1 MSFTKIILQEG
12 LRSIAFAI
20 FLCISAYSYGQ
31 DVSGTWEGYLSHVS
45 CMNTRQHLKVRLI
58 LNREGEAY
66 NGKIAYY
73 YLLSNASIS
82 NQQPIFE
89 FPVSTRFEDR
99 SISIDYNAS
108 DELNDRF
115 FSVGYYI
122 LGRYSVMLDYRI
134 ADGTE
139 KLNGMY
145 RGSNGGKG
153 AIMLLRHNDKPL
165 QPVSNSS
172 VIASLRKRQQDRKAI
187 QQNESLQS
195 ETKTLKPV
203 WQQSDSLANLYAEE
217 QRTFQWLKT
226 RTDSVFGIVRVPDT
240 LSNLTIEFFD
250 NAEIDGDSISMFID
264 DVLVL
269 HKKELGSLALPFKL
283 YKPAEG
289 RQLSVRVVAENLGR
303 IPPNTALVQ
312 ITAASGIK
320 RFFMQSDERS
330 NGVIIFNW
338 MADE

>member
-1 MSFTKIILQEG
+1 MRFTKIILQKG
-12 LRSIAFAI
+12 FRSIVFAL
-20 FLCISAYSYGQ
+20 FLFISAYSYGQ

-73 YLLSNASIS
+73 YLLSNTSIS
-82 NQQPIFE
+82 SQEPIFA
-89 FPVSTRFEDR
+89 FPVSTRLEDR
-99 SISIDYNAS
+99 SISINYNAS

-115 FSVGYYI
+115 FSIGYYI
-122 LGRYSVMLDYRI
+122 MGRYSLMLDYKI

-139 KLNGMY
+139 KLDGLY

-153 AIMLLRHNDKPL
+153 VLMLHRQEDMPSE
-165 QPVSNSS
+165 PVSNSS
-172 VIASLRKRQQDRKAI
+172 VIASLRKKQQDRKAI
-187 QQNESLQS
+187 QQNESPQS

-203 WQQSDSLANLYAEE
+203 WQQSDSLASLYAEE
-217 QRTFQWLKT
+217 QKTFQWLKT
-226 RTDSVFGIVRVPDT
+226 RTDSVFGIVRLPDT
-240 LSNLTIEFFD
+240 LSYLTIEFFD

-269 HKKELGSLALPFKL
+269 HKKELSALALPFKL

-289 RQLSVRVVAENLGR
+289 RQLRVRVVAENLGR
-303 IPPNTALVQ
+303 IPPNTAFVQ
-312 ITAASGIK
+312 VTAPSGIK

-330 NGVIIFNW
+330 NGVIVFNW
-338 MADE
+338 MDDN